1 MTSLRPKNCILEHL
15 AFLGKEHEC
24 HCVCAECIMRVRV
37 YVCVYGQLLIQS
49 LTSPPHYLLSLLVLV
64 LGNVLRVYICCLI

>member
-1 MTSLRPKNCILEHL
+1 
-15 AFLGKEHEC
+15 
-24 HCVCAECIMRVRV
+24 MRVRV